1 MRFLLARLRPGLGP
15 DAAPEG
21 GFSLVEVLI
30 AMMVFAVLAI
40 GVAYSL
46 LSVLA
51 MTKEGRAREM
61 ATNLAAQEIDLDR
74 SAKDVFTLGDATR
87 TVTNAGGT
95 FTVRRTTQWVS
106 GAGEGSGCGSGT
118 GVLQYKRINV
128 SVSWDGMR
136 AGASP
141 VSTDTQLAPKNV
153 INDPA
158 LGTIIVATLAA
169 GGAGSAGVSVSAAPT
184 AGVAGN
190 TAVGVTGPATN
201 AQGCS
206 YLLKVVP
213 GTYDVTVSRAGYI
226 DNGQVPTST
235 KATNVAVTAGTSAS
249 AGFVFDLAGSFS
261 VNYASN
267 AAAGTVQFP
276 SNLDTTLLSTAG
288 VYVSTATAAA
298 ASRTL
303 PLFPFPGGYA
313 VMAGKY
319 VAPSQ
324 SSPGCI
330 SVDPEAWPAAPTLKA
345 AARTLSTTTTAAA
358 LPMGVLTLSGAA
370 GKYITAVSATGT
382 GTGDPGCTVSMTYT
396 FDALAAAGK
405 IALPYGSW
413 TLFTGSAKGVKTT
426 ALAAGSI
433 AVAAPSAVSA
443 STGVA
448 TLDPRTVVAP

>member
-1 MRFLLARLRPGLGP
+1 MRSFPARLRLVLGP
-15 DAAPEG
+15 DTPPED

-30 AMMVFAVLAI
+30 AMLVFAVLSVGI
-40 GVAYSL
+40 AYSL

-61 ATNLAAQEIDLDR
+61 ATNLAGQEIDLDR
-74 SAKDVFTLGDATR
+74 SAKDVFTLGDSTR
-87 TVTNAGGT
+87 TIANAVGS
-95 FTVRRTTQWVS
+95 FVVQRTTQWVT
-106 GAGEGSGCGSGT
+106 GAGEGNGCGSGT

-128 SVSWDGMR
+128 SVTWDGMR
-136 AGASP
+136 AGAAP
-141 VSTDTQLAPKNV
+141 VRTDTQLAPKNV

-184 AGVAGN
+184 PGVAGN
-190 TAVGVTGPATN
+190 TAVAVTGAATN

-235 KATNVAVTAGTSAS
+235 KATRIAVTAGTSAS

-267 AAAGTVQFP
+267 AAAGTAQFP
-276 SNLDTTLLSTAG
+276 SNLDTTFLSTAG
-288 VYVSTATAAA
+288 VYVSPGAAAA

-303 PLFPFPGGYA
+303 QLFPFPGGYA

-330 SVDPEAWPAAPTLKA
+330 SVDPEAWPADPTLKA
-345 AARTLSTTTTAAA
+345 AVRTPSTTTTAAA
-358 LPMGVLTLSGAA
+358 LPMGLLTISGAA
-370 GKYITAVSATGT
+370 GKFVTAVSAAGA
-382 GTGDPGCTVSMTYT
+382 GTGDPGCSVPMTYT

-413 TLFTGSAKGVKTT
+413 TLYTGSSKGAQTT

-433 AVAAPSAVSA
+433 AVAAPSTVS
-443 STGVA
+443 SSGVA

>member
-1 MRFLLARLRPGLGP
+1 VRSFPARLRSVIAS
-15 DAAPEG
+15 DTAPEG
-21 GFSLVEVLI
+21 GFSLIEVLI
-30 AMMVFAVLAI
+30 AMMVFAVLSV

-51 MTKEGRAREM
+51 MTKEGRARQM

-74 SAKDVFTLGDATR
+74 SAKDVFTLGDSTR
-87 TVTNAGGT
+87 TVTNADGS
-95 FTVRRTTQWVS
+95 FVVKRTTQWVS
-106 GAGEGSGCGSGT
+106 GAGEGNGCGSGT

-128 SVSWDGMR
+128 SVTWDGMR

-141 VSTDTQLAPKNV
+141 VRTDTQLAPKNL

-169 GGAGSAGVSVSAAPT
+169 GGAGSAGVSVSATPT
-184 AGVAGN
+184 AGVPGN
-190 TAVGVTGPATN
+190 TAVSVTGAATN

-235 KATNVAVTAGTSAS
+235 KATNIAVTAGTSAS

-261 VNYASN
+261 VTYASN
-267 AAAGTVQFP
+267 ATAGTVQFP
-276 SNLDTTLLSTAG
+276 SNLDTTFLSTAG
-288 VYVSTATAAA
+288 VYVSAATAAA

-303 PLFPFPGGYA
+303 QLFPFPGGYA

-330 SVDPEAWPAAPTLKA
+330 SVDPEAWPEAPALTA
-345 AARTLSTTTTAAA
+345 STRTLSTTTTAAG
-358 LPMGVLTLSGAA
+358 LPMGLLTLSGAA
-370 GKYITAVSATGT
+370 GKFVTAVSATGT
-382 GTGDPGCTVSMTYT
+382 GAGDPGCTVPMTYT
-396 FDALAAAGK
+396 FDALATAGK

-413 TLFTGSAKGVKTT
+413 TLFTGSSKGAKTT
-426 ALAAGSI
+426 ALSASSI
-433 AVAAPSAVSA
+433 AVTAPSAVSA
-443 STGVA
+443 TTGVA